1 MTNLK
6 NKLSASVRQAQG
18 IQADSVAAKKSV
30 QRAATKAA
38 LQVSLA
44 APHPQQ
50 SEPKRT
56 AVAVPVEIGSALFP
70 SRVWPD

>member
-18 IQADSVAAKKSV
+18 IQTDSVVGKKCV
-30 QRAATKAA
+30 QRVATKTA

-44 APHPQQ
+44 APLPQQ

-56 AVAVPVEIGSALFP
+56 TVPVPVEIGSALFP